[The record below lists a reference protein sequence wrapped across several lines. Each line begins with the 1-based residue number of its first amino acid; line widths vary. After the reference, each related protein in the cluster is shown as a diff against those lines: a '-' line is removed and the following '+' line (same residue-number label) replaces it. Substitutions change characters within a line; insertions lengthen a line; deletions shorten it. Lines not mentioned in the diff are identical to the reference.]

1 MSGMPL
7 QLARNC
13 ILHSASKDEVHL
25 HLDPEYETLAA
36 PRWKER
42 LCEKISVYVQ
52 GRIKLKVTIA
62 SATPDNTPA
71 GVAKKAEQDRL
82 EAARDSIAQDP
93 VVADIVAT
101 FDAKVSTGSIKPVVD
116 TDVDEATEQEDA

>member
-1 MSGMPL
+1 MPL

-13 ILHSASKDEVHL
+13 VLHSASKDEVHL

-42 LCEKISVYVQ
+42 LCEKISVYAQ
-52 GRIKLKVTIA
+52 GKIKLKVTIA

-71 GVAKKAEQDRL
+71 GVAKKAEQDKL
-82 EAARDSIAQDP
+82 QAARDSIEQDP

-101 FDAKVSTGSIKPVVD
+101 FDAKVSTGSIKPVAVS
-116 TDVDEATEQEDA
+116 DVDNATDEKEP